1 VIRLRRVGTPLLMS
15 NIWEVPVAQRGSDQ
29 HGPARD
35 DELKRELANE
45 LRAGGPTRS
54 QSWREP
60 EMPEPDE
67 NLSED
72 RS

>member
-1 VIRLRRVGTPLLMS
+1 
-15 NIWEVPVAQRGSDQ
+15 VAQRGSDQ

-54 QSWREP
+54 EPWREP
-60 EMPEPDE
+60 EMPEPGE
-67 NLSED
+67 NVED
-72 RS
+72 DRG